1 MIKLTLNKITFLPTI
16 FKYLHIE
23 KKNNTHLYTFK
34 IFDNLPQILLSTK
47 VNTLLKPSLDKTIR
61 NFSIEFLTSKTRKMT
76 LTESD
81 RSSNIQSLRDSRTS
95 VHHRNPSRKHRIDSF
110 YNSQQRFLSTN
121 GVESRRFER
130 RQKRFSLGIR
140 SSRSA
145 ARVVMFRTTYTR
157 ERKDV

>member
-1 MIKLTLNKITFLPTI
+1 M
-16 FKYLHIE
+16 
-23 KKNNTHLYTFK
+23 YTFK
-34 IFDNLPQILLSTK
+34 IFYIPQILLSTK

-61 NFSIEFLTSKTRKMT
+61 NFSIEFLTSKVNEKNDTHRI
-76 LTESD
+76 
-81 RSSNIQSLRDSRTS
+81 RSILEYSIPSRFTYISSLL
-95 VHHRNPSRKHRIDSF
+95 RNPSRKHRIDSF